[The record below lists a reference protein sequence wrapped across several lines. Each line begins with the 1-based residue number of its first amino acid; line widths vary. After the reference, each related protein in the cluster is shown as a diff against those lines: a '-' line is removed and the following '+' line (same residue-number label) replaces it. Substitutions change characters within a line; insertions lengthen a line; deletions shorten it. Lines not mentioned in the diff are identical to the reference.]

1 MYLFSKHALIYFS
14 PWTSLLINP
23 SSHLQSSF
31 QSWYASRV
39 KKQIQQ
45 APDSRLTSIEMRL
58 SVIKPVYAEWLIDAY
73 NYIKSQPEIINNG
86 FKAAGILDKIGT

>member
-1 MYLFSKHALIYFS
+1 MLPVHVASA
-14 PWTSLLINP
+14 T
-23 SSHLQSSF
+23 

-45 APDSRLTSIEMRL
+45 APDSSLTPIDMRL
-58 SVIKPVYAEWLIDAY
+58 SVIKPVHAQWLIDAY
-73 NYIKSQPEIINNG
+73 NYIKSRPEIVING